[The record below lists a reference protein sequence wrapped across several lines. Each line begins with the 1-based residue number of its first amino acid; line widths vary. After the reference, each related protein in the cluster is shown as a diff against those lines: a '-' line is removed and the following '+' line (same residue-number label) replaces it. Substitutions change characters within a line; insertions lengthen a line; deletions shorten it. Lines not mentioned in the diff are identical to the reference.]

1 MKVTLQAVW
10 EEHGT
15 LFALET
21 GMLFALVTGI
31 EQVVSSKLLGVT
43 FSHNLEFDEHV
54 LRIV

>member
-1 MKVTLQAVW
+1 VKVTLQAVW

-15 LFALET
+15 LFALKT